1 MPRARPRARPTRHG
15 ATQPEEKRAARAVL
29 LRLLPAVEREL
40 RRRAKES
47 GMSLSAVV
55 SALVMQ
61 VERLGRSVGAA
72 GADVPQ
78 HVEVAAH
85 RDARGF
91 VAAPGG
97 VGGGGGGGGGGHP
110 EGATQFAIRV
120 GERELFETPRI
131 AGPSVRLNVTLDDGL
146 PEHVY
151 VHAAEALQRA
161 LVQLLAYEGAGYPNG
176 WTLRSPED
184 VEQ

>member
-1 MPRARPRARPTRHG
+1 
-15 ATQPEEKRAARAVL
+15 VL

-97 VGGGGGGGGGGHP
+97 VVDVERRAGALLDVDDRRDARP
-110 EGATQFAIRV
+110 RLEGRVMKQFAIRV